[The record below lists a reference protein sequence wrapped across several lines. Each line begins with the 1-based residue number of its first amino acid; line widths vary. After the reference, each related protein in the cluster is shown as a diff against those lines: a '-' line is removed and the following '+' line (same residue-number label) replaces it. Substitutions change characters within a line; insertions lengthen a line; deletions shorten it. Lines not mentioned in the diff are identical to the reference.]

1 MRLDGIPAIVTG
13 GASGLG
19 AATAE
24 LFVQNG
30 AKVTIFD
37 LNEEKGAAFAESIG
51 ALFVKVDTTSEE
63 SVNSGLD
70 AAERAHGAARIMV
83 ACAGGSAGRSK
94 TVSRGEA
101 YPLEMFKK
109 TIDMNIVG
117 TFNCASKFAARCS
130 TLEPMESGERGVII
144 CTASIAAYEGQ
155 IGQVAYATAKGG
167 IVSMTLVIARD
178 LGDKGIRCN
187 TIAPGPFAT
196 PPMAGLRQEV
206 MDSLLS
212 QQPFPH
218 RLGDPA
224 EFAHLAKS
232 LVENTLINGT
242 VVRIDGATR
251 FGPR

>member
-1 MRLDGIPAIVTG
+1 MKLDGIPAIITG

-24 LFVQNG
+24 RFVQHG
-30 AKVTIFD
+30 AKVSIFD
-37 LNEEKGAAFAESIG
+37 LNEEKGTAFAESIG
-51 ALFVKVDTTSEE
+51 AAFFKVDTTSEE
-63 SVNSGLD
+63 SVTAGLD
-70 AAERAHGAARIMV
+70 GAEKVHGVARILV

-94 TVSRGEA
+94 TVARGEP
-101 YPLEMFKK
+101 YPLEMFRK
-109 TIDMNIVG
+109 TIDMNIIG

-130 TLEPMESGERGVII
+130 ALEPMESDERGVII

-167 IVSMTLVIARD
+167 VVSMTLVIARD

-196 PPMAGLRQEV
+196 PPMGGLVPGVLE
-206 MDSLLS
+206 SLLS

-224 EFAHLAKS
+224 EFAHLAQS

-251 FGPR
+251 FGSR